1 MISDTTILSGVEN
14 HKYKVEIAQTPS
26 QIEEALQLRY
36 KVFYNE
42 LNRNFQFKGKKD
54 KDRYDEQSH
63 HLIVIEK
70 STGSIIGTYRLQT
83 YDQAMAG
90 YGFVS
95 NKRFILKDLP
105 ESVQKRSFE
114 VGRVC
119 IDPNHRGGRVL
130 YLLWK
135 GLAGY
140 LKHYDLRY
148 LFGYAALDHEVSKS
162 VSQMYQYLIQNDFL
176 HPDYKIRVKNEY
188 KSQLEN
194 GSIETEQITIPPLLQ
209 NYLDVGTK
217 VCSEPAYDANLDLNY
232 FFILLDIES
241 ISDRTRKMFFGR

>member
-1 MISDTTILSGVEN
+1 MICDTTVLSGVEN
-14 HKYKVEIAQTPS
+14 HRYKVEVAQTS
-26 QIEEALQLRY
+26 LQIEEAQRLRY

-42 LNRNFQFKGKKD
+42 LNRNFQFKGEKD
-54 KDRYDEQSH
+54 KDLYDDQCH
-63 HLIVIEK
+63 HLIVTDKEQN
-70 STGSIIGTYRLQT
+70 SIIGTYRLQT
-83 YDQAMAG
+83 YAQAMAG

-95 NKRFILKDLP
+95 NKRFILEDLP
-105 ESVQKRSFE
+105 ESVQRKSFE

-148 LFGYAALDHEVSKS
+148 LFGYAALDNQGSKD
-162 VSQMYQYLIQNDFL
+162 VNQLYQYLIENDFI
-176 HPDYKIRVKNEY
+176 HPEYKIRVKNEY
-188 KSQLEN
+188 QSQLEN
-194 GSIETEQITIPPLLQ
+194 GSMESNEIVIPPLLQ

-217 VCSEPAYDANLDLNY
+217 VCSEPAYDENLDLYY

-241 ISDRTRKMFFGR
+241 ISDRTRKMFFG

>member
-14 HKYKVEIAQTPS
+14 HKYRVEIAQS
-26 QIEEALQLRY
+26 SNQIEEAQRLRY
-36 KVFYNE
+36 KVFNNE
-42 LNRNFQFKGKKD
+42 LNRNFQFEGTID

-70 STGSIIGTYRLQT
+70 DTDSIIGTYRLQT
-83 YDQAMAG
+83 YDLAMAG

-95 NKRFILKDLP
+95 NNRFFLEDLP
-105 ESVQKRSFE
+105 VSIQKKSFE
-114 VGRVC
+114 LGRVC

-140 LKHYDLRY
+140 LRYYNLRY
-148 LFGYAALDHEVSKS
+148 LFGYATIGNQDSKTAS
-162 VSQMYQYLIQNDFL
+162 KIYHYLLQHDYL
-176 HPDYKIRVKNEY
+176 HPEYKIRVKNEY
-188 KSQLEN
+188 RLQLEN
-194 GSIETEQITIPPLLQ
+194 GSIESEEIIIPPLFQ

-217 VCSEPAYDANLDLNY
+217 ICSEPAYDPVLELNH

-241 ISDRTRKMFFGR
+241 ITDRTRKMFFG

>member
-14 HKYKVEIAQTPS
+14 HKYKVEIAQS
-26 QIEEALQLRY
+26 SIQIEEALRLRY
-36 KVFYNE
+36 MVFKNE
-42 LNRNFQFKGKKD
+42 LNRNFQFDGKKD
-54 KDRYDEQSH
+54 KDIYDEQSH
-63 HLIVIEK
+63 HLLVIEK
-70 STGSIIGTYRLQT
+70 ETDSIIGTYRLQT

-90 YGFVS
+90 HGFVS
-95 NKRFILKDLP
+95 EKRFILEDLP
-105 ESVQKRSFE
+105 ESVKMNAFE

-148 LFGYAALDHEVSKS
+148 LFGYATTGNQDAKTA
-162 VSQMYQYLIQNDFL
+162 SQIYQYLFQNDFL
-176 HPDYKIRVKNEY
+176 HPEYKIRVKNEY
-188 KSQLEN
+188 KLQLKN
-194 GSIETEQITIPPLLQ
+194 GSIGTEEIIIPPLLQ

-217 VCSEPAYDANLDLNY
+217 VCSEPAYDPILDLNH
-232 FFILLDIES
+232 FFILLDVES
-241 ISDRTRKMFFGR
+241 ISDRTRKMFFG